1 MYNAP
6 AKSAKLS
13 AAEFEYIHSDENVT
27 IQTAA
32 PEDLVV
38 KEKISWFKLLTFPQT
53 WAFFMGKFLTD
64 GVWYFLLFWLPDYL
78 HKQFGMSTEQLKW
91 PTFIVYGISILG
103 NLFGGSLPLFFI
115 NKLKIAVYNARM
127 RAMFIIALIPMCLL
141 SIQYFG
147 DKTIF
152 GSYAPALAISVLCI
166 GAAAHQAWS
175 SNLFTTVSDF
185 FPKKAI
191 GSVVGI
197 GSFGGGVGG
206 FIIQKLVG
214 KLTDHYAQTPQI
226 AYTILFAFC
235 ALTYMVAWVII
246 RALTAKKQVIA
257 I

>member
-1 MYNAP
+1 
-6 AKSAKLS
+6 
-13 AAEFEYIHSDENVT
+13 
-27 IQTAA
+27 
-32 PEDLVV
+32 
-38 KEKISWFKLLTFPQT
+38 
-53 WAFFMGKFLTD
+53 MGKFLTD

-115 NKLKIAVYNARM
+115 NTLKMAVYKARM
-127 RAMFIIALIPMCLL
+127 RAMFIIALIPLCLL
-141 SIQYFG
+141 SIQFFG
-147 DKTIF
+147 DKAIF
-152 GSYAPALAISVLCI
+152 GSYASVLAVAVLCI

-197 GSFGGGVGG
+197 GSLGGGVGG

-214 KLTDHYAQTPQI
+214 QLTDHYAATPHV

-235 ALTYMVAWVII
+235 ALTYMVAWGCI
-246 RALTAKKQVIA
+246 RMLTVNKAA
-257 I
+257 IEI